1 MDIKK
6 QILVALGLDKEE
18 VALEYQAKLVDGTII
33 ASTSPA
39 LEEGISINV
48 ISEDGTQMAIPEGEY
63 ETEDGDSFTV
73 EEEGIVATVT
83 KGEPKEEEAE
93 EDEEIEKEED
103 KEEMENLEPVDERL
117 PKKIKESTEIEFEI
131 VEKVTEVMKEALSE
145 VNSKIEKLSKEVSDL
160 KGNKE
165 ELEKDKAELLSKVEK
180 LEKEPAT
187 EPVNTNKF
195 AREVKELTSAQYRG
209 LTRKEK
215 LLYNLNKI
223 K

>member
-39 LEEGISINV
+39 LEEGISLNV

-83 KGEPKEEEAE
+83 KGEQ
-93 EDEEIEKEED
+93 
-103 KEEMENLEPVDERL
+103 
-117 PKKIKESTEIEFEI
+117 KKK
-131 VEKVTEVMKEALSE
+131 K
-145 VNSKIEKLSKEVSDL
+145 
-160 KGNKE
+160 
-165 ELEKDKAELLSKVEK
+165 
-180 LEKEPAT
+180 
-187 EPVNTNKF
+187 
-195 AREVKELTSAQYRG
+195 Q
-209 LTRKEK
+209 RKK
-215 LLYNLNKI
+215 K